1 MPSSS
6 TWRLSSLLF
15 KFRHMSCGS
24 FIHLTNINRRPIPC
38 EKSHTPVSGRNQLRC
53 HPPASL
59 SPFKA
64 FSEFGMSPYPHSRLQ
79 SGAPGCPGILL
90 WDLR

>member
-59 SPFKA
+59 SP
-64 FSEFGMSPYPHSRLQ
+64 YPHSRLQ

-90 WDLR
+90 CDLR